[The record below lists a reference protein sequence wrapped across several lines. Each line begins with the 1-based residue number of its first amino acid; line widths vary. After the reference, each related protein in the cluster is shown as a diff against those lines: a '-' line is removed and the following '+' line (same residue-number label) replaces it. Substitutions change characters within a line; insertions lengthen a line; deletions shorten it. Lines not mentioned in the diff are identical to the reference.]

1 MHETSYS
8 LPYEL
13 RTVNVSLEAV
23 SQATLILES
32 HSQKRTVVRWV
43 VGEMLIEVE
52 AGKASV
58 IVTAR

>member
-1 MHETSYS
+1 MPVGPVI
-8 LPYEL
+8 LML
-13 RTVNVSLEAV
+13 VLEGERPV
-23 SQATLILES
+23 
-32 HSQKRTVVRWV
+32 VVRWV